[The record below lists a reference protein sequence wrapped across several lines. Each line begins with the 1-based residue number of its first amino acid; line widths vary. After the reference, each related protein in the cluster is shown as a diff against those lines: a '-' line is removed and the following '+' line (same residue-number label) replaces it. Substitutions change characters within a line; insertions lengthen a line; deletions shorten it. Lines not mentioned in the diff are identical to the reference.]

1 MKGLIVAA
9 LGSLVRVA
17 GIEHMRIAIHRYSL
31 AAVFGV
37 LAVFFAIGA
46 IVYGLGAAWFALVP
60 KFGVIGAYLIV
71 GGVLLL
77 VSAILAFTAR
87 KMTKSPAPAAAPA
100 ASRNLPAI
108 SGGAFA
114 GNGMAGLA
122 SAVIAGFIV
131 GLVRGKST
139 TR

>member
-17 GIEHMRIAIHRYSL
+17 GIEHMRIAVHRYSL

-71 GGVLLL
+71 GGTLLL
-77 VSAILAFTAR
+77 ISAILAFTAR
-87 KMTKSPAPAAAPA
+87 KMTQSPAAPPA

>member
-1 MKGLIVAA
+1 MKGLMIAA
-9 LGSLVRVA
+9 LGSLVRIA
-17 GIEHMRIAIHRYSL
+17 GIEHMRIAVHRYSL
-31 AAVFGV
+31 AAVFGI
-37 LAVFFAIGA
+37 LAAFFAIGA
-46 IVYGLGAAWFALVP
+46 IIYGLGAVWFALVP

-71 GGVLLL
+71 GGTLLL
-77 VSAILAFTAR
+77 ISAILAFTAR
-87 KMTKSPAPAAAPA
+87 KMTQSPAAPPA